1 MPAAG
6 RSRLNPG
13 ASFLSGVEGKNDQS
27 FVRFL
32 QFCCEG
38 KGLHLYL
45 NVTTGNGGDS
55 LSVVREA
62 SRRLKMHSGRENISH
77 RLVLLD
83 RDRHPQDVQAGRDAQ
98 AEASKAKLE
107 IIFQKPNLEGIL
119 LRLHQGHERREIA
132 AGDSMAKLRKV
143 WPEYKKS
150 LLTADQLKRR
160 FTVSDLRRAALHDE
174 GLRRLLDVLGL
185 RAPDH

>member
-1 MPAAG
+1 MRRNVRRRPKPVET
-6 RSRLNPG
+6 RRVI
-13 ASFLSGVEGKNDQS
+13 FIGVEGKNEQS

-32 QFCCEG
+32 QFCCDG

-83 RDRHPQDVQAGRDAQ
+83 RDRYAQDVQAGRDPQ
-98 AEASKAKLE
+98 TIASKSKLE
-107 IIFQKPNLEGIL
+107 IIFQSPNLEGLL
-119 LRLHQGHERREIA
+119 LRLHQGYESRTIVA
-132 AGDSMAKLRKV
+132 DDSITELRKV
-143 WPEYKKS
+143 WPEYSKS
-150 LLTADQLKRR
+150 SLTADQLKQR
-160 FTVSDLRRAALHDE
+160 FTVSDLWRAAQHDQ

-185 RAPDH
+185 